1 MSGARKAGSNAS
13 DYRRVQVI
21 LEDLIEIRRD
31 LGEQDLEDKRAE
43 ETKGFDQFQK
53 AKHRLNIFVQD
64 LRKEVDKLQEMRKN
78 LGDGNDRSTD
88 TIKLESENRKKISEA
103 LKMWNGLKEQY
114 DKDKVKFDAGKLKDV
129 DAQGIE
135 DRKTILGILYQEIQE
150 LVKKNG
156 RVRPL
161 VSAAEEQ
168 EHRSRRETRNEKKR
182 AERERRKRDKRKG
195 SAAEDEPE
203 PVEMSE
209 QEVKF
214 HDQVDQNIAEQD
226 QLLDELSQGLT
237 QLLAL
242 GMDMNKNLK
251 LQMHLLDVI
260 ETKVDK
266 NIAKLQNANK
276 RMKDIMDQSGGMA
289 LWCPRIICII
299 IFVALIVY
307 IVSYSG

>member
-1 MSGARKAGSNAS
+1 
-13 DYRRVQVI
+13 VQVI